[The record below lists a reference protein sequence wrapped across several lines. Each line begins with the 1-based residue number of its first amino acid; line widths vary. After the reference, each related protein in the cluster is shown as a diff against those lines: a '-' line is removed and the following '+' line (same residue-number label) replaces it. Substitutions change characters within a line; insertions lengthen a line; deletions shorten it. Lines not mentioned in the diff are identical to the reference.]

1 MNLTDRDLD
10 LFETLTWR
18 IRVAAVSQVVE
29 LLWPDVK
36 GRTTPRNRLNKLA
49 ATGWLERHRI
59 NARLLSTADTPL
71 IAWRP
76 GEDVPDAQQAA
87 ARIRERRHIAAAPID
102 VCVPSART
110 ANLFGSSARSLPR
123 FEHRDHDLRLAA
135 VYCHY
140 RKSRPELARGWIGHH
155 ARLPDQHFSR
165 NPDAVL
171 VDAQDRITRII
182 ESAGEWNAG
191 QIKAF
196 HEFCFDNDLSYE
208 IW

>member
-1 MNLTDRDLD
+1 MNLTDRDLG
-10 LFETLTWR
+10 LLETLTWR
-18 IRVAAVSQVVE
+18 IPVAAEFQVVA

-36 GRTTPRNRLNKLA
+36 GRTTPRNRLKELA
-49 ATGWLERHRI
+49 AAGWLERHRI
-59 NARLLSTADTPL
+59 NARPVPTTDVPL
-71 IAWRP
+71 IAWQP
-76 GEDVPDAQQAA
+76 GEDAPDALQAA

-140 RKSRPELARGWIGHH
+140 RTTRPELARGWIGHH
-155 ARLPDQHFSR
+155 ARLREQPFSR
-165 NPDAVL
+165 HSDAVL
-171 VDAQDRITRII
+171 VDAHDRITRII

-191 QIKAF
+191 QINAF
-196 HEFCFDNDLSYE
+196 HEFCFDNDLPYE